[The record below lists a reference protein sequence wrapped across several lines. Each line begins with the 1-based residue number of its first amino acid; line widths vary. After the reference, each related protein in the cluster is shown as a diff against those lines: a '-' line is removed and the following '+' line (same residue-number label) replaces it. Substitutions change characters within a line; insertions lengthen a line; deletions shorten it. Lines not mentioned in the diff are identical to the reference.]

1 MNPVPPP
8 VIEKGRPGYPLI
20 SPMALSALVY
30 PGAGQLIQRRWAAG
44 IFFIVTSSVAVAW
57 LVWSVFSVL
66 KAYYGLAF
74 APINA
79 PAEAPSLASLI
90 IPFVVWLVIYVAGII
105 DTAMASYRQQVK
117 REM

>member
-1 MNPVPPP
+1 MSSVPPP
-8 VIEKGRPGYPLI
+8 IAEKSRHGSPLI

-30 PGAGQLIQRRWAAG
+30 PGAGQLMQRRWAAG
-44 IFFIVTSSVAVAW
+44 IFFIVTSSVAVMW
-57 LVWSVFSVL
+57 LVWVVFSVL

-74 APINA
+74 ASINA

-117 REM
+117 RVM